1 MFRVHTVDRSSK
13 IVQLEVRKSFQ
24 EVRTISHSSNK
35 SDETRNFVPIRSQ
48 LYSYGG
54 VEDRTV
60 PSPPYSRQKSW
71 KLKPITD
78 KSFF

>member
-1 MFRVHTVDRSSK
+1 MFRVHTVDTSSK

-48 LYSYGG
+48 LYSDIG
-54 VEDRTV
+54 VEDRSV
-60 PSPPYSRQKSW
+60 PLYSWQKSW
-71 KLKPITD
+71 K
-78 KSFF
+78 